1 MGMGMGKG
9 MCVAFVILCHVCAAL
24 IATATATETAKQ
36 HQEQQLQMD
45 DFFVL
50 SARPAAAK
58 QPRIRSSAPPRP
70 LQLQVRHSSSF
81 SLFHRFGLAISS
93 SCRCHGALEQ
103 IALVTIG
110 RMDMPFALFGP
121 TDRMPL
127 LVRDQAHSSR
137 WI

>member
-1 MGMGMGKG
+1 MGMGMGMGKG

-58 QPRIRSSAPPRP
+58 QPRISISTSPSWISTRAPARVEAKRSAVGVLR
-70 LQLQVRHSSSF
+70 
-81 SLFHRFGLAISS
+81 
-93 SCRCHGALEQ
+93 
-103 IALVTIG
+103 
-110 RMDMPFALFGP
+110 
-121 TDRMPL
+121 
-127 LVRDQAHSSR
+127 
-137 WI
+137 

>member
-1 MGMGMGKG
+1 MGMVMGKG

-58 QPRIRSSAPPRP
+58 QPRISISTSPSWISTRAPARVEAKRAAVGV
-70 LQLQVRHSSSF
+70 LR
-81 SLFHRFGLAISS
+81 
-93 SCRCHGALEQ
+93 
-103 IALVTIG
+103 
-110 RMDMPFALFGP
+110 
-121 TDRMPL
+121 
-127 LVRDQAHSSR
+127 
-137 WI
+137 